1 MHQPTLRSLCTTA
14 ASGSAASMSLSSFET
29 ESFFAEFEKTRVA
42 GATRL
47 SDLSPTLM
55 RDLLRFGPGCAP
67 GQGLDLVEVMAGA
80 LRHGRDVQLAVR
92 VPATEPGARDRVAI
106 LRLLPSAHLAA
117 GPVSVLPMS
126 NALAARMTVLHVMPV
141 AGAAA
146 AADPAGQT
154 EPPECRVP
162 LAALAWQLALHGARA
177 RLLPEIGGIAA
188 YRATPGADLSG
199 LPLAPAQA
207 RALTELRQGMRP
219 LAEIERLPGLD
230 RESASRLLN
239 ALYLQSALMIS
250 RSLPG
255 AIAA

>member
-1 MHQPTLRSLCTTA
+1 MDPPTLRSLSTA
-14 ASGSAASMSLSSFET
+14 ATSGGAVSMSLSSFET
-29 ESFFAEFEKTRVA
+29 ERFFAEFEKTRVA

-47 SDLSPTLM
+47 SDLSPALM

-92 VPATEPGARDRVAI
+92 VPATEPGARDRVGM

-117 GPVSVLPMS
+117 GPASVLPMS
-126 NALAARMTVLHVMPV
+126 NALAARLTVLHVMPV
-141 AGAAA
+141 AVTAG
-146 AADPAGQT
+146 AADPA
-154 EPPECRVP
+154 EPPECRLP

-177 RLLPEIGGIAA
+177 RLLPEIGGVAA

-207 RALTELRQGMRP
+207 RAVTELRQGMRP
-219 LAEIERLPGLD
+219 LAEIARLPGLD
-230 RESASRLLN
+230 TESASRLLN

-255 AIAA
+255 AIAT